1 MTLILLST
9 FWVSVIF
16 CHLIFKYRLYP
27 KIFLDLPDKIRK
39 KHKVP
44 IPKLGVIFFIPFF
57 ILLNSLNSGFEFNTH
72 FLIFCLIFI
81 IMGIFDDILSVKW
94 NIRIFCEL
102 IIIFSYLLLSQELLL
117 YKLNFDNI
125 NLKNFIYQNFY
136 FIIFF
141 TSFCFIAL
149 VNALNFYDGINNQLS
164 NYLIVLFLF
173 FFIETA
179 NYLFLILI
187 VVLLV
192 FSIFNFKNKVFFGS
206 ASIYLVAFLIFNF
219 SIFYHN
225 VNIIDADEIF
235 IMLFY
240 PGLDMV
246 RLFFFRILRKKS
258 PFKGDRN
265 HIHHILETKYNQ
277 IKIVWINNIPIIIS
291 LIITQIN
298 FVNNLYGIIFII
310 LYYIMIIGLEKKS

>member
-1 MTLILLST
+1 MILILLST
-9 FWVSVIF
+9 FLISIIF
-16 CHLIFKYRLYP
+16 YYLIFKYKLYP

-39 KHKVP
+39 KHTSPV
-44 IPKLGVIFFIPFF
+44 PKLGVIFLIPFF
-57 ILLNSLNSGFEFNTH
+57 VLFDYSNLNFEHTFH
-72 FLIFCLIFI
+72 LYIFCLIFI
-81 IMGIFDDILSVKW
+81 IIGIIDDIFSNKW
-94 NIRIFCEL
+94 SMRLFYETVFIL
-102 IIIFSYLLLSQELLL
+102 SYLLLNKDLLL
-117 YKLNFDNI
+117 TELNFNELH
-125 NLKNFIYQNFY
+125 LKNLIYENFY
-136 FIIFF
+136 LSLFF
-141 TSFCFIAL
+141 TTFCFIAI

-164 NYLIVLFLF
+164 NYLIILFLF
-173 FFIETA
+173 FFIETS

-187 VVLLV
+187 IALLI
-192 FSIFNFKNKVFFGS
+192 FSIFNFQNKVFFGS
-206 ASIYLVAFLIFNF
+206 ASIYLIAFLIFNF

-225 VNIIDADEIF
+225 KNIIEADEIF

-310 LYYIMIIGLEKKS
+310 LYYILILGLEKKS

>member
-1 MTLILLST
+1 MILILLST
-9 FWVSVIF
+9 FLISIIF
-16 CHLIFKYRLYP
+16 YYLIFKYKLYP

-39 KHKVP
+39 KHTSPV
-44 IPKLGVIFFIPFF
+44 PKLGVIFLIPFF
-57 ILLNSLNSGFEFNTH
+57 VLFDYSNLNFEHTFH
-72 FLIFCLIFI
+72 LYIFCLIFI
-81 IMGIFDDILSVKW
+81 IIGIIDDIFSNKW
-94 NIRIFCEL
+94 SMRLFYETVFIL
-102 IIIFSYLLLSQELLL
+102 SYLLLNKDLLL
-117 YKLNFDNI
+117 TELNFNELH
-125 NLKNFIYQNFY
+125 LKNLIYENFY
-136 FIIFF
+136 LSLFF
-141 TSFCFIAL
+141 TTFCFIAI

-164 NYLIVLFLF
+164 NYLIILFLF
-173 FFIETA
+173 FFIETS

-187 VVLLV
+187 IALLI
-192 FSIFNFKNKVFFGS
+192 FSIFNFQNKVFFGS
-206 ASIYLVAFLIFNF
+206 ASIYLIAFLIFNF

-225 VNIIDADEIF
+225 KNIIEADEIF

-310 LYYIMIIGLEKKS
+310 LYYIMILGLEKKS